1 MWVLALLVACTG
13 TEAPEAS
20 GGGGRTPAPATEPVV
35 ATVGEHGFVSESEF
49 AGAAA
54 RKRIT
59 GDELTLED
67 RKEVLDALV
76 TDEVLF
82 QEAFDQGLYRDPK
95 VRKLMVNLLLREH
108 VGPQLKGVEV
118 SDEEAKA
125 YFDEHIADFRM
136 PEKAQVRKIY
146 IGYGD
151 GVRSEDDAMKI
162 AKDLRTRIVADPT
175 KFRDLAMEYSED
187 AFKRR
192 GGDMGYVD
200 NVPESP
206 YPQELLQVVFSIEPG
221 RVSEPFLAGGGVNV
235 VLVDARRE
243 AIERT
248 FEQMKG
254 TVLRRMRSERL
265 TAATDQYTKD
275 LLAATEVTVDEE
287 RLAAVQ
293 VDPRMATP
301 IEPDDLGLDMP
312 DGPEQRHKPE
322 LLAPGERPKHGSPD
336 PGRRPRGPRSPR

>member
-13 TEAPEAS
+13 GEAPEAS
-20 GGGGRTPAPATEPVV
+20 GGGGRAPAPATEPVV
-35 ATVGEHGFVSESEF
+35 ARVGEHGFVSESEF

-59 GDELTLED
+59 GDELGMED
-67 RKEVLDALV
+67 RKEILDGLV

-95 VRKLMVNLLLREH
+95 VRKLMVNLLLRER
-108 VGPQLKGVEV
+108 VGPQLKGVDV

-151 GVRSEDDAMKI
+151 GVRSEDDAMEI
-162 AKDLRTRIVADPT
+162 AKGLRAKIVADPS
-175 KFRDLAMEYSED
+175 KFRDLAMESSED

-206 YPQELLQVVFSIEPG
+206 FPQELLQVVFSIEPG
-221 RVSEPFLAGGGVNV
+221 KVSEPFVAGGGVNI
-235 VLVDARRE
+235 VLVDARRD

-265 TAATDQYTKD
+265 TAATDRYTQE

-287 RLAAVQ
+287 RLAAVP

-301 IEPDDLGLDMP
+301 LEPEDLGLDLP
-312 DGPEQRHKPE
+312 DGPAQRHKPE
-322 LLAPGERPKHGSPD
+322 LVTPGQRPERRVPEARG
-336 PGRRPRGPRSPR
+336 PRNPRSPR